1 MLRNMPR
8 PNRNRTIPAEDALAA
23 RIIVERTARAW
34 TYADLADAMTGVG
47 CPIQASAIY
56 KIEKG
61 EPRRR
66 VTVNELAALSE
77 VWAIPMDRLV
87 MR

>member
-1 MLRNMPR
+1 MALRIAREREMR
-8 PNRNRTIPAEDALAA
+8 GWSYERLA
-23 RIIVERTARAW
+23 TAM
-34 TYADLADAMTGVG
+34 ADVG
-47 CPIQASAIY
+47 CPIQGSAIY

-66 VTVNELAALSE
+66 IAVNELAALSR

-87 MR
+87 CDE